1 MTISLRLN
9 EKDGKLI
16 KSYAELN
23 GMTIS
28 ELVRQ
33 AVLEHIEDEY
43 DLQAYEKALAAY
55 HADPV
60 TYSQEEVERELG
72 LR

>member
-9 EKDGKLI
+9 ETEGTLM
-16 KSYAELN
+16 KSYAELH

-33 AVLEHIEDEY
+33 AVMERIEDEMDIKAY
-43 DLQAYEKALAAY
+43 EAALQAYHE
-55 HADPV
+55 DPV
-60 TYSQEEVERELG
+60 TYSQEEVEKELG